1 MTYQHKTEDQIKS
14 ELKNGKKT
22 HDQVQEGMMS
32 CAHLREQLDEIQ
44 EEVGKICNLQ
54 DGTEKNERKQTIFS
68 ILSVLKEQLNG
79 ASIQLK
85 SGSKQNA
92 NFNSEQLNNKNNQSA
107 SGANNSNNLNN
118 SRTGSQSIDNKD
130 WNSTTSKS
138 SSESSDSRTR

>member
-1 MTYQHKTEDQIKS
+1 MTYQHKTEDQIKT

-22 HDQVQEGMMS
+22 HEQVKEGMMS

-54 DGTEKNERKQTIFS
+54 DGSEKNERKQTIFS

-85 SGSKQNA
+85 SGSKQNT
-92 NFNSEQLNNKNNQSA
+92 NFNSEQLNKNNDKNAQA
-107 SGANNSNNLNN
+107 SSRGTPYPTEGRDWNNTTSN
-118 SRTGSQSIDNKD
+118 SSTGS
-130 WNSTTSKS
+130 
-138 SSESSDSRTR
+138 SDGRSR